1 MQLVQRTRVKKVV
14 AGEKT
19 AVVGVVVVVVGVAA
33 GIAAGM
39 QFLRVVA
46 ERVQPWSVLLKRD
59 EDDHSKMLLL
69 LLWLLMLM

>member
-39 QFLRVVA
+39 QFL
-46 ERVQPWSVLLKRD
+46 
-59 EDDHSKMLLL
+59 
-69 LLWLLMLM
+69 